1 MKEQEM
7 RTFSGSAVVTGAG
20 SGIGRS
26 IAHALA
32 GRDLGVVVADVELA
46 AAQAVSEEIHAAGG
60 RALAHQVD
68 VRDLAAMEAMA
79 DRAEAEFGPT
89 SILVNNAGVTL
100 RPFRASWDT
109 NYDDYRW
116 MFDINWWGV
125 VHGHMAFVPRMLA
138 GTGDRHIV
146 NTASTAAIHPFAG
159 HSSYSASK
167 AAVEGYT
174 IAVRAELEVAAEGFG
189 ASVLYPGPIKTR
201 ITSSA
206 RLRPAEE
213 ASAST
218 SVKPWSDYTGATP
231 GKLIETVDADGELPL
246 RAGDASEIIDADAV
260 GAVVVDGIDRNQP
273 HILTHP
279 PHADRISERA
289 EELLASGPR

>member
-1 MKEQEM
+1 M
-7 RTFSGSAVVTGAG
+7 RTFTGSAVVTGAG

-46 AAQAVSEEIHAAGG
+46 AAQAVSDEIVAAGG
-60 RALAHQVD
+60 RAIANQVD

-89 SILVNNAGVTL
+89 TVLINNAGVTL

-109 NYDDYRW
+109 NYDDFRW

-125 VHGHMAFVPRMLA
+125 VHGHMAFVERMLA
-138 GTGDRHIV
+138 GSGDRQIV

-167 AAVEGYT
+167 AAVDAFT
-174 IAVRAELEVAAEGFG
+174 IAVRAELEVATEGFG
-189 ASVLYPGPIKTR
+189 ASVLFPGPIKTR

-206 RLRPAEE
+206 RLRPADE
-213 ASAST
+213 ADAST
-218 SVKPWSDYTGATP
+218 SVKPWSEYTDPTRSQ
-231 GKLIETVDADGELPL
+231 LIETANVDGELPH
-246 RAGDASEIIDADAV
+246 RASNSGEVIDADAV
-260 GAVVVDGIDRNQP
+260 GGIVLEGIDRNQP
-273 HILTHP
+273 YIMTHP
-279 PHADRISERA
+279 PHEDRITVRRD
-289 EELLASGPR
+289 ELLSAGPR

>member
-1 MKEQEM
+1 M
-7 RTFSGSAVVTGAG
+7 RSFTGSAVVTGAG

-32 GRDLGVVVADVELA
+32 TRGLGVVVADVELA
-46 AAQAVSEEIHAAGG
+46 AAEAVSSEIIAAGG
-60 RALAHQVD
+60 RAIANQVD

-109 NYDDYRW
+109 SYEDFRW

-125 VHGHMAFVPRMLA
+125 VHGHAAFVPRMLA
-138 GTGDRHIV
+138 GSGERQIV

-167 AAVEGYT
+167 AAVDAFT
-174 IAVRAELEVAAEGFG
+174 IAVRAELEVATERFG
-189 ASVLYPGPIKTR
+189 ASVLFPGPIKTR

-206 RLRPAEE
+206 RLRPTAE
-213 ASAST
+213 ADAST
-218 SVKPWSDYTGATP
+218 SVKAWTEYTGDAARS
-231 GKLIETVDADGELPL
+231 KLIETANVDGELPH
-246 RAGDASEIIDADAV
+246 RASNSSEIIDADAV
-260 GAVVVDGIDRNQP
+260 GKVVLDGIDRNQP
-273 HILTHP
+273 YILTHP
-279 PHADRISERA
+279 PHGDRITQRA
-289 EELLASGPR
+289 DELLAAGPR

>member
-1 MKEQEM
+1 MT
-7 RTFSGSAVVTGAG
+7 RTFTGSAVVTGAG

-26 IAHALA
+26 IAHSLA
-32 GRDLGVVVADVELA
+32 HKSLGVVVADVELV
-46 AAQAVSEEIHAAGG
+46 AAQAVADEIVAAGG
-60 RALAHQVD
+60 KAIANQVD

-79 DRAEAEFGPT
+79 DRAENEFGPT

-109 NYDDYRW
+109 NYDDFRW

-138 GTGDRHIV
+138 ATGERQIV

-167 AAVEGYT
+167 AAVDGFT
-174 IAVRAELEVAAEGFG
+174 MAVRAEFEVAAPGFG
-189 ASVLYPGPIKTR
+189 ASVLFPGPIKTR

-206 RLRPAEE
+206 RLRPTDE
-213 ASAST
+213 AAASDSVKSWSEYLGGAATKLVETAGVEGELPQRAST
-218 SVKPWSDYTGATP
+218 SA
-231 GKLIETVDADGELPL
+231 
-246 RAGDASEIIDADAV
+246 EIIDADAV
-260 GAVVVDGIDRNQP
+260 GDIVWDGIQSNQP
-273 HILTHP
+273 YILTHP
-279 PHADRISERA
+279 PHRDRITQRA
-289 EELLASGPR
+289 EELLSAGPR